1 MTRVVAATGNEG
13 KLKEIRAALAPAH
26 IEVLGMDAL
35 SDETA
40 IEETGK
46 TFEENARLKAE
57 GYSLRTE
64 EIVLADDS
72 GLEVDALEGAP
83 GIYSARYG
91 SPTLSDPA
99 RCRAILK
106 ALTDTSDADRGAQFV
121 CVLAI
126 AKGGKTLAT
135 FRGEVRGTILR
146 EMRGDGGF
154 GYDPIFFYPPLNRA
168 FGEISR
174 DEKEKVSHRGQA
186 LRRALAFFVAS

>member
-106 ALTDTSDADRGAQFV
+106 ALTDTPDADRGAQFV